1 MSVYFFAIFA
11 KIKNNILKRV
21 DNQYKFDDFR
31 KKFSSFTFESQKIE
45 IKDNDLL
52 ISFFFDLDGKYHFTP
67 TLTIPTRD
75 FYHWHSIPDDSLQTL
90 AFQIGMIELISYWKI
105 TCPKKVI
112 VKPFF
117 LNEKQIAFW
126 KKLYFNGLGEF
137 FYLNNINCSEDDFMN
152 IESSSEKTFPVVN
165 LPLQEK
171 VIIPVGGGKD
181 SVVTLELLRNEF
193 ECTPLIVNPRGAT
206 LGCVKTAGYADD
218 DFMVVNRTL
227 DPLMLQLN
235 KEGCLNGHTPFSA
248 LLAFVTLMLG
258 FGSGSRYIALSN
270 ESSANESTVPG
281 TKINHQYS
289 KSVEF
294 ERDFREYVAENIN
307 ADIQYFSFLRPLNEM
322 QIAHF
327 FSRFEAYHSVFRSC
341 NAGSKTDSWCGNCPK
356 CLFTWIILSPFISR
370 EKLTKIFAKDLMS
383 DLTLMPVFEE
393 LNGTSA
399 VKPFECVGTVE
410 EVRACVDAMTNRKDT
425 IAAISPKS
433 AVNVA
438 ELLKNYNEENF
449 LPEKIAAVLKSN
461 LNV

>member
-1 MSVYFFAIFA
+1 M
-11 KIKNNILKRV
+11 KRI
-21 DNQYKFDDFR
+21 DNKYKFDDFR
-31 KKFSSFTFESQKIE
+31 EEYSSFTFESQKIE
-45 IKDNDLL
+45 LKDNDLRL
-52 ISFFFDLDGKYHFTP
+52 SFSFDLDGKYHFSP
-67 TLTIPTRD
+67 TLTIPARG
-75 FYHWHSIPDDSLQTL
+75 FYHWNSIPEDSLQTL
-90 AFQIGMIELISYWKI
+90 AFHIGMIELISYWK
-105 TCPKKVI
+105 TACPKRLI
-112 VKPFF
+112 IKPFF
-117 LNEKQIAFW
+117 LTKKQISFW

-152 IESSSEKTFPVVN
+152 IESSSEKIFSAVN

-181 SVVTLELLRNEF
+181 SVVTLELLKNEF
-193 ECTPLIVNPRGAT
+193 ECTPLIINPRGAT

-227 DPLMLQLN
+227 DPVMLQLN
-235 KEGCLNGHTPFSA
+235 KEGFLNGHTPFSA
-248 LLAFVTLMLG
+248 LLAFVTLLLG

-341 NAGSKTDSWCGNCPK
+341 NAGSKTDSWCGSCPK
-356 CLFTWIILSPFISR
+356 CLFTWIILSPFVSR

-383 DLTLMPVFEE
+383 DLTLKPVFEE

-410 EVRACVDAMTNRKDT
+410 EVRACVDAMTNRQDT
-425 IAAISPKS
+425 LAAVSPKS
-433 AVNVA
+433 DTSVGK
-438 ELLKNYNEENF
+438 LLKKYNGENF
-449 LPEKIAAVLKSN
+449 LPEKIAAVLKSH
-461 LNV
+461 LDV